1 MILTVAFMILW
12 IWFWIK
18 FVIVKKFP
26 FMDRVNQLLLGLAA
40 GIVTQLLLNIVY
52 LLVFIK

>member
-26 FMDRVNQLLLGLAA
+26 FMDRMNQLLLGLAA

>member
-52 LLVFIK
+52 LLVFVK